1 MFYKI
6 KKNKK
11 KGFTLIELLVAIG
24 IIAFVAGLSIGSY
37 PKFSEQMGVTT
48 ETYKLLAFL
57 KETQTY
63 GVNAYGSPGVKFVYG
78 VEIEKGVGIKR
89 VRLESP
95 TSANNSYYRD
105 NLQVLSGEDIF
116 ALKDLYNIV
125 NICLDENCTVDT
137 ANSITK
143 AYILYKR
150 PNPEARI
157 ITLEGTL
164 VQPDVNTGSHQRV
177 VILLNSKKDAKISKK
192 IVILKTGQAYVA
204 DW

>member
-1 MFYKI
+1 MYSKI
-6 KKNKK
+6 KNSKK

-63 GVNAYGSPGVKFVYG
+63 GVNSYGSPGVKFVYG
-78 VEIEKGVGIKR
+78 IQIEKNAGIKR

-105 NLQVLSGEDIF
+105 NLTELAGEDIF
-116 ALKDLYNIV
+116 ALSDRFTVANV
-125 NICLDENCTVDT
+125 CLDETCTVDT
-137 ANSITK
+137 ANSISK
-143 AYILYKR
+143 AYILYRR

-157 ITLEGTL
+157 ISLEGNN
-164 VQPDVNTGSHQRV
+164 VQPGVNTESHQRV
-177 VILLNSKKDAKISKK
+177 VILLNSKKDENISKK
-192 IVILKTGQAYVA
+192 IVVLKTGQAYVA